1 MIQFIIFCNRHF
13 LAPEIAH
20 QLSFYFVRE
29 QIFLTEAHSPGFFG
43 CEGNAP
49 HQPDFHN
56 VIILVD
62 LCIRHKICSSVC
74 VLVWEM

>member
-1 MIQFIIFCNRHF
+1 MIWFIIFRDRHF

-20 QLSFYFVRE
+20 HLEFFFSSSYFVRE
-29 QIFLTEAHSPGFFG
+29 QIFLTEAHPPGFFG
-43 CEGNAP
+43 SEGEAP

-62 LCIRHKICSSVC
+62 LCIRHKICS
-74 VLVWEM
+74 